1 MESVTPVVL
10 QVDNS
15 QAKSFQ
21 EGTCVN
27 SRLRGTFDIR
37 SDWVQELR
45 QQHKIRVQHVSSVNN
60 CADLCTKAHGTQ
72 RFKQL
77 LNLIA
82 SKEIRKFKVSYRAK
96 AMMAATAA

>member
-1 MESVTPVVL
+1 VEGITPIVL

-45 QQHKIRVQHVSSVNN
+45 QRHKVKVQHVSSVNN
-60 CADLCTKAHGTQ
+60 CADLCTKAHSTQ

-82 SKEIRKFKVSYRAK
+82 NKEIRKFKVSYIAR
-96 AMMAATAA
+96 AMMAAAAA